1 MSARPPTASPPTEPR
16 GGGDSATAPHHHRAR
31 STFIGCRELSKAP
44 LHSVHDRISNHGA
57 VAWVVTFENDRCT
70 VRSMT
75 VLSKLLDVRYV
86 DDVQRGVLLEGAQR
100 NDLGAARPAST
111 P

>member
-1 MSARPPTASPPTEPR
+1 MSARPLTASLPLNHAAEEIRRLPRTTIGRAPPLIR
-16 GGGDSATAPHHHRAR
+16 W
-31 STFIGCRELSKAP
+31 RELWKAP
-44 LHSVHDRISNHGA
+44 LHSVHDRVSNHGA

-70 VRSMT
+70 VRSTT